1 MQTCNRTGI
10 GAFAALMMLVPLVP
24 LAAADDDATPF
35 TSATEAY
42 RQGMKAIKSD
52 QPAVAL
58 PAFEYAAARG
68 VLGAQLKLARLY
80 AAGDTIAKND
90 GKAFSYYRQIADQ
103 QADIFPRSPIAKYV
117 AEAFVALGQY
127 HLEGIPAVSLSPN
140 PRRAAGLFRHAASY
154 FGDAEA
160 QYRLARLYLSGE
172 GVNQNT
178 ALAANWLVAAAKKQH
193 AASQATLGELLWRGE
208 GLRQRPARGLA
219 LITLA
224 HANAK
229 ANAKA
234 SGKEPQWIEQLYGEV
249 IRTSDAA
256 TRKRAQAMLPQLGGA
271 RVVIVEEVVPTQL
284 SSESGAK
291 LVVPASDA
299 GAKAASPTPAA
310 EPAADSSP
318 PAQESA
324 LPSASLGVSLGFSGG
339 EGGLTD

>member
-10 GAFAALMMLVPLVP
+10 GAFAALMMLVPLAP

-35 TSATEAY
+35 ASATEAY

-80 AAGDTIAKND
+80 AAGEAVPKDD

-127 HLEGIPAVSLSPN
+127 HLDGVPAASLSPN
-140 PRRAAGLFRHAASY
+140 PTRAAGLFRHAASY

-160 QYRLARLYLSGE
+160 QYRLARLYLSGQ

-178 ALAANWLVAAAKKQH
+178 ALAANWLAAAAKKQH

-208 GLRQRPARGLA
+208 SLRQRQARGLA

-234 SGKEPQWIEQLYGEV
+234 SGKAPQWIEQLYAEV

-284 SSESGAK
+284 SSEAGAK
-291 LVVPASDA
+291 LVVPASDE
-299 GAKAASPTPAA
+299 GAKAASSTPAA

-318 PAQESA
+318 PAQESV
-324 LPSASLGVSLGFSGG
+324 LPSSTLGISLGFSGG

>member
-10 GAFAALMMLVPLVP
+10 GAFAALMMLVP

-58 PAFEYAAARG
+58 PAFEYAAAHG

-80 AAGDTIAKND
+80 AAGEAIAKDD

-127 HLEGIPAVSLSPN
+127 HLDGVPAASLSPN

-178 ALAANWLVAAAKKQH
+178 ALAANWLTAAAKKQH

>member
-1 MQTCNRTGI
+1 MCNRTGI
-10 GAFAALMMLVPLVP
+10 GAFAALMMLVPLAP

-35 TSATEAY
+35 ASATEAY
-42 RQGMKAIKSD
+42 RQGKKAIKSD

-80 AAGDTIAKND
+80 AAGEVIAKDD

-127 HLEGIPAVSLSPN
+127 HLDGIPAASLSAN

-160 QYRLARLYLSGE
+160 QYRLARLYLSGQ

-193 AASQATLGELLWRGE
+193 AASQAALGELLWRGE

-229 ANAKA
+229 ASGKA
-234 SGKEPQWIEQLYGEV
+234 SGKAPQWIEQLYAEV

-271 RVVIVEEVVPTQL
+271 RVVIVEEATPTQL
-284 SSESGAK
+284 SSEAGAELVGPASGA
-291 LVVPASDA
+291 
-299 GAKAASPTPAA
+299 GTKAASPTPAA
-310 EPAADSSP
+310 EPATDSSP

-324 LPSASLGVSLGFSGG
+324 LPSATLGVSLGFSGG